1 MMAHE
6 LFNRPSKRIGTVVVK
21 QDAMEAR
28 VIQDAQNPRHDAT
41 LGKQAQTCLVQT
53 QRTNGGGER
62 HEQLHIRLKAIAQ
75 GL

>member
-6 LFNRPSKRIGTVVVK
+6 LFNRPSKRIGTVMVE

-28 VIQDAQNPRHDAT
+28 IIQDAQNPRHYAT

-53 QRTNGGGER
+53 QRTNGGGKR
-62 HEQLHIRLKAIAQ
+62 HEQLHVRFKAIAQ